1 MPKVSSVKVNS
12 GGEMSISPVRTLPT
26 HATISLG
33 RLSGGSVNSKSSKRM
48 KKNVVKLP
56 EVSSMP
62 MPKSQEEEAISG
74 LSGRQL
80 QQYLNAKNKEGRL
93 QRNTL
98 GTTRDVLLQ
107 EILGKIEGQEGG
119 MMPTK
124 SGHSNSKSR
133 KGGMGGS
140 GIMMGSM
147 GGGNLDQIVKNDM
160 RLKHL
165 RDMGVRVDTYSPY
178 VIKAVV
184 DGDYK
189 SYRTTNENEW
199 NDLINECALRGV
211 QVNIMG
217 RKTQFGRQL
226 EGFLRNGKYGGEM
239 FNTDDMVNSDIR
251 DGVPVHTR
259 SGLQGGSMVAD
270 NGSLPTIRTPTIP
283 QMIDEVIAMSINLGY
298 NPAID
303 LLNTIKDNLTP
314 QEYSDL
320 YVYLGQ
326 TALPLR

>member
-1 MPKVSSVKVNS
+1 
-12 GGEMSISPVRTLPT
+12 
-26 HATISLG
+26 
-33 RLSGGSVNSKSSKRM
+33 
-48 KKNVVKLP
+48 
-56 EVSSMP
+56 
-62 MPKSQEEEAISG
+62 
-74 LSGRQL
+74 
-80 QQYLNAKNKEGRL
+80 
-93 QRNTL
+93 
-98 GTTRDVLLQ
+98 
-107 EILGKIEGQEGG
+107 
-119 MMPTK
+119 
-124 SGHSNSKSR
+124 
-133 KGGMGGS
+133 
-140 GIMMGSM
+140 
-147 GGGNLDQIVKNDM
+147 
-160 RLKHL
+160 
-165 RDMGVRVDTYSPY
+165 
-178 VIKAVV
+178 
-184 DGDYK
+184 
-189 SYRTTNENEW
+189 
-199 NDLINECALRGV
+199 
-211 QVNIMG
+211 MG